1 VEPNIISFEVHPQLK
16 NNGHPVDGA
25 LVDVDLLW
33 LCICKKCPNGRTLAI
48 YPFNIVKSFHPKNV
62 FLEILEN

>member
-1 VEPNIISFEVHPQLK
+1 LK